1 MLYHLYQI
9 TTPEMQAIKR
19 ILLTGKSS
27 LETEINSECWKMC
40 DKRKTRNEREMNE
53 GIFFVDFIRN
63 ENYIEQTGDIN

>member
-9 TTPEMQAIKR
+9 TTPEMQVIKKW

-27 LETEINSECWKMC
+27 LETEINSEWKMC

-53 GIFFVDFIRN
+53 GILFDFIRN